1 MFWYNISNTGQMVNH
16 RQPPF
21 HHVPMHSLS
30 HHPSLLLSINSFLNS
45 SSFLFFLKI
54 ILIWNYD
61 DDLWGWT
68 ETWLRYTSCNFCL
81 KSLLVL
87 NLEINAPYGSQ
98 NLDDRRSVD
107 RIGNE
112 KKCSSSD
119 LILLPGPRMPSFSF
133 LFRSFR
139 PLPSLSKLQKAP
151 SE

>member
-1 MFWYNISNTGQMVNH
+1 MSLNTQSRFIHIFPSSWNFLSSAANYILILILILTSLHTQQDDKKRRNVFWFNISNTGQMVNH

-87 NLEINAPYGSQ
+87 NLEINAPYGCW
-98 NLDDRRSVD
+98 
-107 RIGNE
+107 I
-112 KKCSSSD
+112 
-119 LILLPGPRMPSFSF
+119 FF
-133 LFRSFR
+133 L
-139 PLPSLSKLQKAP
+139 
-151 SE
+151 

>member
-1 MFWYNISNTGQMVNH
+1 MKIFFEFKCLIEIHVYFSFLLNFPSSAANYNLILILTLTGIHTQHTTRKDVYVFWFNISNTGQMVNH

-68 ETWLRYTSCNFCL
+68 ETWLRYT
-81 KSLLVL
+81 
-87 NLEINAPYGSQ
+87 
-98 NLDDRRSVD
+98 
-107 RIGNE
+107 
-112 KKCSSSD
+112 
-119 LILLPGPRMPSFSF
+119 
-133 LFRSFR
+133 
-139 PLPSLSKLQKAP
+139 
-151 SE
+151 